1 VRVGIY
7 CPYSLGEPGGVREHV
22 LGLCRE
28 IKRKGIEVKVLAPNT
43 KKKLKGKDFIYLG
56 TSLKTPTLT
65 GSWGRMGAAFGEKR
79 GEIKEVFKKE
89 RFDFLH
95 LHEISVPLL
104 HWQLIN
110 AFEGPIVATFHCV
123 FDRNSVAGQVFIST
137 ERILRWFHGE
147 KIKGVIAVSQPAKK
161 TRWEFF
167 GPDRL
172 HTVIPNGID
181 LKRFKKRRKRSDR
194 EMRILYVGRIE
205 KRKGLTY
212 LLKAFKELAK
222 EFPNLRLW
230 VVGSGPLVLKDKLFV
245 KEKGLSKKVKF
256 FGTVSGQ
263 KLIRIYSQVDIFCS
277 PAWANE
283 SFGIILLEA
292 MATGLPIVAF
302 ANEGYKEVMKDYPW
316 KKALVKPKSIGGLVV
331 SLQELIKDG
340 ELRERL
346 GDWGLEEVKQYDW
359 QVIAGKILD
368 FYKKVLGRPRQTGL
382 DQV

>member
-1 VRVGIY
+1 MRVGIY
-7 CPYSLGEPGGVREHV
+7 CPYSLGEPGGVKEHV
-22 LGLCRE
+22 LGLYQEFKRRG
-28 IKRKGIEVKVLAPNT
+28 IKVKVLAPNT

-56 TSLKTPTLT
+56 TSLKAPTFT

-79 GEIKEVFKKE
+79 GEIKEVFEKE
-89 RFDFLH
+89 KFDLLH
-95 LHEISVPLL
+95 LHETSVPLL

-110 AFEGPIVATFHCV
+110 TFEGPILTTFHCV

-137 ERILRWFHGE
+137 ERVLRWFHGE
-147 KIKGVIAVSQPAKK
+147 KIKGVIAVSEPAKK

-181 LKRFKKRRKRSDR
+181 TKRFKKKRKRSDR
-194 EMRILYVGRIE
+194 EIRILYVGRIE

-245 KEKGLSKKVKF
+245 KEKGLSEKVRF
-256 FGTVSGQ
+256 FGTVSDQ

-292 MATGLPIVAF
+292 MATGLPIIAF
-302 ANEGYKEVMKDYPW
+302 ANEGYKEVMKSCPW
-316 KKALVKPKSIGGLVV
+316 KKALVKPKSVKGLVI
-331 SLQELIKDG
+331 SLRELIG
-340 ELRERL
+340 CEELRERL
-346 GDWGLEEVKQYDW
+346 GKWGLEEVKQYDW
-359 QVIAGKILD
+359 QVIAGKILE
-368 FYKKVLGRPRQTGL
+368 FYKKVLSRGART
-382 DQV
+382 